1 MIEQLFK
8 EKFKVQNEDVNE
20 IIFSQ
25 YFLNCYQI
33 VFINVMAFEIHGFL
47 RIVNLGHEKQIIK
60 TISLHLVN

>member
-8 EKFKVQNEDVNE
+8 EKIKVQNEDVNE

-33 VFINVMAFEIHGFL
+33 VFIKLNGL
-47 RIVNLGHEKQIIK
+47 RDSWFPENCEPR
-60 TISLHLVN
+60 S